1 MAKNDFRVISVFKII
16 QVCLIKYVKNEISNL
31 SLTKKRKSRKRKTKR
46 GAKT

>member
-16 QVCLIKYVKNEISNL
+16 QVFLIKYVQNEISNL
-31 SLTKKRKSRKRKTKR
+31 PLTKKRKNRKRKTKR